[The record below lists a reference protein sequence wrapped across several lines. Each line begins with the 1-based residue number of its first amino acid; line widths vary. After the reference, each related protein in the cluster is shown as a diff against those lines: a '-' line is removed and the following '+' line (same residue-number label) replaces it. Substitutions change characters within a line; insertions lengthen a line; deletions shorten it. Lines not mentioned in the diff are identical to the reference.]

1 MVSDKLLNRVL
12 STSVFFGT
20 NKQTLKTVL
29 EENELETV
37 QYKKGDVIYSKT
49 DFKQCVGFIIKGSAQ
64 VIKSESGVI
73 ISALHEDDV
82 FGCAALFSTKNYFTN
97 DIVALKDTKILYIS
111 KTIIIQLMHLDS
123 NFLTSFIRYLTD
135 RIYYLNDR
143 IVSFTGGS
151 AENRLANYLLSSLGD
166 YKTLELEISISKLA
180 TSLDI
185 GRASLYRAFDKFTQS
200 GCIEREGKR
209 IRLLNEEK
217 LKEFLPT

>member
-1 MVSDKLLNRVL
+1 MVSEKLLNRIL
-12 STSVFFGT
+12 ATNIFFGT
-20 NKQTLKTVL
+20 NKDTFKAVL
-29 EENELETV
+29 EENELETIL
-37 QYKKGDVIYSKT
+37 YKKGDVIYSKN
-49 DFKQCVGFIIKGSAQ
+49 DFKQSIGFIIKGSAQ
-64 VIKSESGVI
+64 VIKRESGVI
-73 ISALHEDDV
+73 ISTLNEDDV
-82 FGCAALFSTKNYFTN
+82 FGGASLFSTKNYFIN
-97 DIVALKDTKILYIS
+97 DIIALKDTKIIYIS
-111 KTIIIQLMHLDS
+111 KTVIIQLMHLDS

-135 RIYYLNDR
+135 RIYYLNER

-185 GRASLYRAFDKFTQS
+185 GRASLYRAFDKFTRC

-217 LKEFLPT
+217 LKEFLPI